1 MSDLFT
7 FINGMVSKPEE
18 FRKIKMHERAKHFFM
33 VNRLCSI
40 AFPIQAAYFNHIKI
54 NPGQAVSFWQSLLS
68 QRYNRTP
75 NWMYVKTA
83 KAKEAKKLQQV
94 VTDETMRKYCEIF
107 KMSRRDLDEALAMLG
122 ERMENELKEF
132 EQLTKD

>member
-7 FINGMVSKPEE
+7 FINGMMAKPEE
-18 FRKIKMHERAKHFFM
+18 FRKTKMHERAKHFFM

-40 AFPIQAAYFNHIKI
+40 NFPVQASYFNHIRI
-54 NPGQAVSFWQSLLS
+54 NPGQAVTFWQNLLG

-83 KAKEAKKLQQV
+83 KAKEAKKAQQIV
-94 VTDETMRKYCEIF
+94 GDETMRKYCETF
-107 KMSRRDLDEALAMLG
+107 KISRRDLDDAVAILG
-122 ERMENELKEF
+122 ERMEKELKEF